1 MFLHGETPVKMENE
15 NQKVRIAYPC
25 RWRYKVIGADEA
37 GMRAAIAAATDGAA
51 DVTVSRGSATGRYL
65 SLDVAVQV
73 GDESARIAVYEALR
87 KDPSVKVVLQWPKT
101 LRKKT
106 GPWPLSASTAPSAA
120 TPARRS
126 AA

>member
-1 MFLHGETPVKMENE
+1 MKMENE

-87 KDPSVKVVLQWPKT
+87 KDPSVKVVL
-101 LRKKT
+101 
-106 GPWPLSASTAPSAA
+106 
-120 TPARRS
+120 
-126 AA
+126 